1 MNTLQNILKSLRIND
16 IDEYL
21 INANSTFTLN
31 DVELKTK
38 VDITQII
45 KLISMICEEKS
56 FVTLFIE
63 NGRNVDVSTFRED
76 NFIYEI
82 YKMED
87 ATYLKI
93 EMV

>member
-45 KLISMICEEKS
+45 KLISMLCEEKC
-56 FVTLFIE
+56 FITLYVE
-63 NGRNVDVSTFRED
+63 NGKTVDTSTFKED
-76 NFIYEI
+76 NFIYEV

-93 EMV
+93 ENI

>member
-1 MNTLQNILKSLRIND
+1 MNTLQNVLKSLKISE

-21 INANSTFTLN
+21 INANSTFILN
-31 DVELKTK
+31 DVELKTTF
-38 VDITQII
+38 DITQLI
-45 KLISMICEEKS
+45 KIISMVCEEKC

-93 EMV
+93 ENI

>member
-1 MNTLQNILKSLRIND
+1 MNTLQTILKSLKISE

-45 KLISMICEEKS
+45 KLISMICEEKC

-63 NGRNVDVSTFRED
+63 NGETVDVSTFRED
-76 NFIYEI
+76 NFFYKI

-93 EMV
+93 ENI